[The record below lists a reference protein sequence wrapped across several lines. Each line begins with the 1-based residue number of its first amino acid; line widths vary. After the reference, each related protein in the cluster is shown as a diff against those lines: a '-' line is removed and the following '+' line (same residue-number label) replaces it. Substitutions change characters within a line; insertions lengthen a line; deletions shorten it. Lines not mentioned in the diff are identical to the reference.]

1 MWNKVA
7 SFILR
12 YRVPIFSVLMISTAL
27 MAYLGIGVQMDYT
40 MAKVI
45 PEDNLRYTEFMEF
58 RQQFGADGNIMVLA
72 VQHDDLFDKDFFNAW
87 QTFGDSVSQVGG
99 VDQVLGLG
107 HAYNLVKNTEE
118 GRFEMQEFPDG
129 SATSQAKM
137 DSIKALWLSLP
148 FYENVVYNPETQVT
162 VMAARFNDKGLR
174 SREKVYM
181 VEQIEALAKNFEQ
194 RTSDQVHLSGLPF
207 IRSFRITMISRE
219 LFLVLIYAVIILIA
233 VLLFLFRSVSAVIFP
248 LIVVAIG
255 VAWAMGLMV
264 LFGFK
269 ITLLTGLIPNLMVI
283 IGIPNCVYLL
293 NKYHSEYRKHGN
305 KVRALSTVIQRI
317 GFVTFFANL
326 TTAIGFGV
334 FYFTG
339 SSILEEFGIIAGIM
353 VGLLFIISIITI
365 PVVFSFLPEPSV
377 KHVKHLDRPI
387 LEKMILRLDDVTIKG
402 RKVTYTFATIVVV
415 LAAFGVTKLKTQGFM
430 LDDVPKDSA
439 VYQDLKFLEKHFT
452 GVMPLEILVDTK
464 RPNGAISGANL
475 KKIEDLEAAL
485 YADSLFSKPT
495 SVTAGLKFAT
505 QAYYNGNPERY
516 RLPRS
521 SGLTPEMS
529 FIMRYLSGMAEH
541 TKEMA
546 SGEGQQLMNNFLD
559 STRQV
564 ARVSMQIPD
573 IGSGRLD
580 ELYAKLDTI
589 VKPIFPDSTY
599 QVTYT
604 GTSIVAMEG
613 YRFLTNGL
621 MNSVGMA
628 FILIA
633 LIMAYLFRSVRMLII
648 SLIPNIIPLFLTA
661 GIMGYANISLKPSTV
676 LVFSVAFGISVDFT
690 IHFLAKYRQELTRHK
705 WDIAKTVTETI
716 NETGTSMVYTSLIL
730 FFGFITFTTSSFDG
744 TKYMGLLVSI
754 TLVASLFSNL
764 ILLPS
769 LLLSFDRVPKRKR
782 YLLEEHQDT

>member
-1 MWNKVA
+1 
-7 SFILR
+7 
-12 YRVPIFSVLMISTAL
+12 
-27 MAYLGIGVQMDYT
+27 MDYT

-45 PEDNLRYTEFMEF
+45 PKDNPRYMEFMEF
-58 RQQFGADGNIMVLA
+58 RQQFGADGNILVLA
-72 VQHDDLFDKDFFNAW
+72 VQHQDLFEKEFFNKW
-87 QTFGDSVSQVGG
+87 QALGDSVFKVDG

-107 HAYNLVKNTEE
+107 HAFNLKKIAEE

-129 SATSQAKM
+129 PVTSDKMM

-148 FYENVVYNPETQVT
+148 FYENIVYNPETQVT
-162 VMAARFNDKGLR
+162 VMAARFNDKDMH
-174 SREKVYM
+174 SKEKVFM
-181 VEQIEALAKNFEQ
+181 VQQIEKLAADFEQ
-194 RTSDQVHLSGLPF
+194 STGDKVHLSGLPF
-207 IRSFRITMISRE
+207 IRSFRITMITRE
-219 LFLVLIYAVIILIA
+219 LYIVLLYAVIVLIA

-248 LIVVAIG
+248 FFVVIIG
-255 VAWAMGLMV
+255 VVWAMGLMV
-264 LFGFK
+264 LFDYK

-334 FYFTG
+334 FVFTDSG
-339 SSILEEFGIIAGIM
+339 ILKEFGVIAGIT
-353 VGLLFIISIITI
+353 VGLLFVISIITI
-365 PVVFSFLPEPSV
+365 PVIFSFLPEPSL

-387 LEKMILRLDDVTIKG
+387 LDKMVRRLDTVTING
-402 RKVTYTFATIVVV
+402 RKITYALTFIVVV
-415 LAAFGVTKLKTQGFM
+415 AAAFGITKLETKGYM
-430 LDDVPKDSA
+430 LDDVPKESN
-439 VYQDLKFLEKHFT
+439 VYKDLKFLEEHFT

-464 RPNGAISGANL
+464 RPNGAISGSNL
-475 KKIEDLEAAL
+475 QKIDELESKL

-505 QAYYNGNPERY
+505 QAYYNGNPDRY

-529 FIMRYLSGMAEH
+529 FIMRYLGGMAEH
-541 TKEMA
+541 NKEA
-546 SGEGQQLMNNFLD
+546 GESQQLMNNFLD

-580 ELYAKLDTI
+580 ELYGKLDGI
-589 VKPIFPDSTY
+589 VKPIFPDSSY

-604 GTSIVAMEG
+604 GTSIVALEG
-613 YRFLTNGL
+613 FRFLTSGL

-648 SLIPNIIPLFLTA
+648 SLIPNMVPLFLTA
-661 GIMGYANISLKPSTV
+661 GIMGYAGIALKPSTV

-716 NETGTSMVYTSLIL
+716 HETGTSMVYTSLIL
-730 FFGFITFTTSSFDG
+730 FLGFITFYTSSFDG

-754 TLVASLFSNL
+754 TLIASLFSNL

-782 YLLEEHQDT
+782 YLLEEELDT

>member
-12 YRVPIFSVLMISTAL
+12 NRVPIFSVLILSTAL
-27 MAYLGIGVQMDYT
+27 MAYIGKDVQMDYT

-45 PEDNLRYTEFMEF
+45 PQDNPRYQEFMHF
-58 RQQFGADGNIMVLA
+58 RQEFGADGNILVLA
-72 VQHDDLFDKDFFNAW
+72 VQHKDLFEKDFFNQW
-87 QTFGDSVSQVGG
+87 QALGDSVFMVDG

-107 HAYNLVKNTEE
+107 HAFNLVKNQDE

-129 SATSQAKM
+129 PIADQAMM

-162 VMAARFNDKGLR
+162 VMAARFNDKDMH
-174 SREKVYM
+174 SKEKVYM
-181 VEQIEALAKNFEQ
+181 VKQIEDLAANFEQ
-194 RTSDQVHLSGLPF
+194 ATGEQVHLSGLPF
-207 IRSFRITMISRE
+207 IRSFRITMITRE
-219 LFLVLIYAVIILIA
+219 LYIVLIYAVIILIA
-233 VLLFLFRSVSAVIFP
+233 VLLFLFRSISAVIFP
-248 LIVVAIG
+248 FFVVIIG

-264 LFGFK
+264 LFDYK

-334 FYFTG
+334 FVFTD
-339 SSILEEFGIIAGIM
+339 SSILKEFGVIAGIM
-353 VGLLFIISIITI
+353 VGLLFVISIITI
-365 PVVFSFLPEPSV
+365 PVIFSFLPEPSL
-377 KHVKHLDRPI
+377 KHIKHLDRPI
-387 LEKMILRLDDVTIKG
+387 LDKMVRRLDIVTFNS
-402 RKVTYTFATIVVV
+402 RKVTFAFASIVVLV
-415 LAAFGVTKLKTQGFM
+415 AAFGVVRLETKGFM
-430 LDDVPKDSA
+430 LDDVPKDSN
-439 VYQDLKFLEKHFT
+439 VYKDLKFLEKHFT

-464 RPNGAISGANL
+464 RPNGAISGSNL
-475 KKIEDLEAAL
+475 KKIDQLETEL

-505 QAYYNGNPERY
+505 QAYYNGNPDRY

-529 FIMRYLSGMAEH
+529 FIMRYLGGMAEH
-541 TKEMA
+541 NKGK
-546 SGEGQQLMNNFLD
+546 GESQQLMNNFLD

-580 ELYAKLDTI
+580 ELYGKLDSI
-589 VKPIFPDSTY
+589 VKPIFPDSSY

-633 LIMAYLFRSVRMLII
+633 LIMAYLFRSIRMLVI
-648 SLIPNIIPLFLTA
+648 SLIPNMIPLFLTA
-661 GIMGYANISLKPSTV
+661 GIMGYAGIALKPSTV

>member
-12 YRVPIFSVLMISTAL
+12 NRVPIFSVLILSTAL
-27 MAYLGIGVQMDYT
+27 MAFIGKDVQMDYT

-45 PEDNLRYTEFMEF
+45 PQDNPRYQEFMHF
-58 RQQFGADGNIMVLA
+58 REQFGADGNIMVLA
-72 VQHDDLFDKDFFNAW
+72 VQHKDLFEKDFFNKW
-87 QTFGDSVSQVGG
+87 QALGSSVSKVDG

-107 HAYNLVKNTEE
+107 HAFNLVKNQDE

-129 SATSQAKM
+129 PIADQAMM

-162 VMAARFNDKGLR
+162 VMAARFNDKDMR
-174 SREKVYM
+174 SREKIKM
-181 VEQIEALAKNFEQ
+181 VEQIEELATKFEQ
-194 RTSDQVHLSGLPF
+194 DTGERVHLSGLPF
-207 IRSFRITMISRE
+207 IRSYRITMITRE
-219 LFLVLIYAVIILIA
+219 LYMVLIYAVIILIA
-233 VLLFLFRSVSAVIFP
+233 VLLLLFRSVSAVIFP
-248 LIVVAIG
+248 LFVVIIG

-264 LFGFK
+264 LFDYK

-334 FYFTG
+334 FVFTD
-339 SSILEEFGIIAGIM
+339 SSILKEFGVIAGIM
-353 VGLLFIISIITI
+353 VGLLFVISIITI
-365 PVVFSFLPEPSV
+365 PVIFSFLPEPSI

-387 LEKMILRLDDVTIKG
+387 LDKMVRRLDIVTIGG
-402 RKVTYTFATIVVV
+402 RKYTYAFATIVVIA
-415 LAAFGVTKLKTQGFM
+415 AAFGIVRLETKGFM
-430 LDDVPKDSA
+430 LDDVPKDSN
-439 VYQDLKFLEKHFT
+439 VYQDLKFLEEHFT
-452 GVMPLEILVDTK
+452 GVMPLEILIDTD
-464 RPNGAISGANL
+464 RPNGAISGTNL
-475 KKIEDLEAAL
+475 QKIDDLESKL
-485 YADSLFSKPT
+485 YADPMFSKPT
-495 SVTAGLKFAT
+495 SVTAGLKYAT
-505 QAYYNGNPERY
+505 QAYYNGNPDRY

-529 FIMRYLSGMAEH
+529 FIMRYLGGMAEH
-541 TKEMA
+541 NKGK
-546 SGEGQQLMNNFLD
+546 GESQQLMNNFLD

-580 ELYAKLDTI
+580 ELYGKLDSI
-589 VKPIFPDSTY
+589 VKPIFPDSSY

-633 LIMAYLFRSVRMLII
+633 LIMAYLFRSLRMLVI
-648 SLIPNIIPLFLTA
+648 SLIPNMIPLFLTA
-661 GIMGYANISLKPSTV
+661 GIMGYAGIALKPSTV

-730 FFGFITFTTSSFDG
+730 FFGFITFTVSKFDG

-754 TLVASLFSNL
+754 TLLASLFSNL